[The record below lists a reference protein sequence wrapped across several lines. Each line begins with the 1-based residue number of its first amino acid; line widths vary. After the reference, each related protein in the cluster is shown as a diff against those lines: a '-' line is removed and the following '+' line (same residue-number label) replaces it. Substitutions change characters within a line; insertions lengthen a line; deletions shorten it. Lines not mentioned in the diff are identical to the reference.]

1 MSCVVM
7 YQLIQK
13 SITFIYV
20 IKEFL
25 NQMFMTDLLIFCVN
39 IVDNIISMNKICIMN
54 HCIKL

>member
-1 MSCVVM
+1 MSYVVM

-13 SITFIYV
+13 SIMFICA

-39 IVDNIISMNKICIMN
+39 IVDDVISTNEIRVIN
-54 HCIKL
+54 HCMKL